1 MSANISET
9 EKKLEKVAEAK
20 SDIAAAIS
28 EQGGEVPELF
38 AEYGNAI
45 RSLPTNGVPV
55 EIIEELRNGIAE
67 ERTERETADA
77 DLNERLS
84 QEETSRLAAENDL
97 KVNIIEEK
105 TARETSYDLLSDRI
119 ADEISERGVE
129 DGKLNY
135 RIDTEIADRTQ
146 ENTAINERI
155 DQVEQTHADD
165 KTELN
170 TAIQG
175 LQESKQDNLSFDGE
189 YDKATNKV
197 ATVKTVTDKIAQVI
211 ANAPESYDTLAEIAA
226 WIAEHP
232 ENVAELNRLINENK
246 ENITKNTEDIQKLD
260 DEKFGKSGFSNF
272 YGGEFAPLQ
281 SKASQNTTDIADVVA
296 GNKQFDKVSV
306 SGFDDNPTEYHSN
319 YVFVNQRNR
328 LFYPNKIGTLATLD
342 DLQSKVD
349 KTEFDK
355 LKDGTDYVA
364 LATKAITDSQGS
376 VIHETYETKAAA
388 TSKHTELSERL
399 ADLQIGRS
407 SVYKAQSAIKD
418 DYGNVIHE
426 HYQTVDT
433 ANEQH
438 DEIMGAMSM
447 KASTKDFDALIQA
460 IAETMPKV
468 VRVF

>member
-45 RSLPTNGVPV
+45 RNLPTNGVPV

-97 KVNIIEEK
+97 RVKIIEEK

-135 RIDTEIADRTQ
+135 RIDTEIDERTQ

-189 YDKATNKV
+189 YDKATNKA

-226 WIAEHP
+226 WIAAHP
-232 ENVAELNRLINENK
+232 ESVAEINQLISKNA
-246 ENITKNTEDIQKLD
+246 ENIAKNT
-260 DEKFGKSGFSNF
+260 
-272 YGGEFAPLQ
+272 A
-281 SKASQNTTDIADVVA
+281 DIAEVVA
-296 GNKQFDKVSV
+296 GDKQFDKVSV
-306 SGFDDNPTEYHSN
+306 SGVDDSPTEYYSN
-319 YVFVNQRNR
+319 YIFVNQRNR
-328 LFYPNKIGTLATLD
+328 IFYPNKIGTLALVD

-349 KTEFDK
+349 LSTEQTITGVKSFNFPITVFYENADGTNYEGKRISYGNYFINFPQKTGTIALDEDLQKKVDKTDFEK

-364 LATKAITDSQGS
+364 LATKAITDVS
-376 VIHETYETKAAA
+376 
-388 TSKHTELSERL
+388 
-399 ADLQIGRS
+399 
-407 SVYKAQSAIKD
+407 
-418 DYGNVIHE
+418 GNVIHE

-438 DEIMGAMSM
+438 DQIMGAMSM
-447 KASTKDFDALIQA
+447 KASTKDLDALIQA

-468 VRVF
+468 VRNF